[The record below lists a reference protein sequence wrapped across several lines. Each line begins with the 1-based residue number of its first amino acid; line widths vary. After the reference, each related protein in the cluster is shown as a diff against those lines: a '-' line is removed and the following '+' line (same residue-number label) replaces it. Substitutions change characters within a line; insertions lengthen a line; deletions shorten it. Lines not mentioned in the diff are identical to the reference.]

1 MEAADLREDMRLVV
15 SELQRE
21 SNRSKKLANQKAE
34 IAETVKSLTNEKV
47 QLEEKIAN
55 MDDEIQE
62 VYEKLE
68 DANNLL
74 NDLTEAHRDT
84 CDHLADVTKEKVS
97 VFVII
102 KKLFF
107 FNKPKHKNSKLCNE
121 YCIIVFQRII
131 RYFMFLF

>member
-97 VFVII
+97 LFIII
-102 KKLFF
+102 KNSFFLNLSINGKLSIRIG
-107 FNKPKHKNSKLCNE
+107 NITKEANIV
-121 YCIIVFQRII
+121 CII
-131 RYFMFLF
+131 